1 MLRPYVNLTM
11 WLYILKRIAQAI
23 PLLLGVVIVNFV
35 LIQLAPGDPVTLL
48 VGDYPAPEEYVRQ
61 VRAEYGL
68 DRPVQERLVLYL
80 GQLARGNL
88 GFSFANRSSVAELI
102 GNRIGAT
109 LELML
114 TALVFA
120 LMIGVSLGVIAA
132 RGRGKLA
139 DWIAQLGALVGYS
152 VPDFWLGQILII
164 VFAVILGW
172 LPSQGIR
179 SPRSVATGMNAFL
192 ETLPYLILPTMALSV
207 RFIALFSRITR
218 SAMLDVLNADF
229 VLGAR
234 AKGLSEW
241 RVLTAHVL
249 RNAALPIVTVIGY
262 NVGLLIAGS
271 ALIETVFSWPGIGR
285 LLFDSLTKRDYPVM
299 TGILLL
305 VSFTVVLANLL
316 TDLAYAALDPRV
328 RYTR

>member
-1 MLRPYVNLTM
+1 M
-11 WLYILKRIAQAI
+11 WLYILKRVAQAI
-23 PLLLGVVIVNFV
+23 PLLLGVIIVNFM

-48 VGDYPAPEEYVRQ
+48 VGDFPAPEEYVRQ
-61 VRAEYGL
+61 VRADFGL
-68 DRPVQERLVLYL
+68 DRPVHERLVLYL

-88 GFSFANRSSVAELI
+88 GYSFANRLAVAELI

-109 LELML
+109 LQLML
-114 TALVFA
+114 SALVVA
-120 LMIGVSLGVIAA
+120 LIIGVTLGVIAA
-132 RGRGKLA
+132 RGRGKLP
-139 DWIAQLGALVGYS
+139 DVFAQIGALVGYS
-152 VPDFWLGQILII
+152 VPDFWLGQVLII
-164 VFAVILGW
+164 LFAVTLAW
-172 LPSQGIR
+172 LPSQGMR

-192 ETLPYLILPTMALSV
+192 ETLPYLILPAAALSV

-218 SAMLDVLNADF
+218 SAMLDILHADF

-271 ALIETVFSWPGIGR
+271 ALIETVFSWPGLGR
-285 LLFDSLTKRDYPVM
+285 LLFDSITKRDYPVM

-305 VSFTVVLANLL
+305 VSFTVVVANLL

>member
-1 MLRPYVNLTM
+1 MSM
-11 WLYILKRIAQAI
+11 WLYILKRCAQAI
-23 PLLLGVVIVNFV
+23 PLLLGVVVFNFV

-48 VGDYPAPEEYVRQ
+48 VGDFPAPPEYVQQ

-68 DRPVQERLVLYL
+68 DRPVQEQLILYL

-88 GFSFANRSSVAELI
+88 GYSFANRSDVAELI
-102 GNRIGAT
+102 GRRIGPT

-114 TALVFA
+114 TALVLA
-120 LMIGVSLGVIAA
+120 IVIGVALGVMAA
-132 RGRGKLA
+132 RGRGKLP
-139 DWIAQLGALVGYS
+139 DMLAQLGALVGYS

-164 VFAVILGW
+164 LFAVTLAW
-172 LPSQGIR
+172 LPAQGMR
-179 SPRSVATGMNAFL
+179 SPRSSAVGWDSFL
-192 ETLPYLILPTMALSV
+192 ETLPYLILPALALSV

-218 SAMLDVLNADF
+218 SAMLEVLNADF
-229 VLGAR
+229 VLGVR

-241 RVLTAHVL
+241 RVLITHVL

-262 NVGLLIAGS
+262 NLGLLIAGS
-271 ALIETVFSWPGIGR
+271 ALIETVFAWPGLGR
-285 LLFDSLTKRDYPVM
+285 LLFDSITKRDYPVM

-305 VSFTVVLANLL
+305 VSFTVVVANLL

>member
-1 MLRPYVNLTM
+1 M
-11 WLYILKRIAQAI
+11 WLYILRRCAQAI
-23 PLLLGVVIVNFV
+23 PLLLGVVIVNFL

-61 VRAEYGL
+61 VRADFGL
-68 DRPVQERLVLYL
+68 DRPLPERLILYL
-80 GQLARGNL
+80 VQLAHGNL
-88 GFSFANRSSVAELI
+88 GYSFSNRLSVGDLI

-109 LELML
+109 LELMF
-114 TALVFA
+114 TALVLA
-120 LMIGVSLGVIAA
+120 LVVGVFLGVIAA
-132 RGRGKLA
+132 RGRGKIA
-139 DWIAQLGALVGYS
+139 DWIAQLTALVGYS

-164 VFAVILGW
+164 LFAVTLGL

-179 SPRSVATGMNAFL
+179 SPRSIATGFDAL
-192 ETLPYLILPTMALSV
+192 TETLPYLILPTLALSV

-241 RVLTAHVL
+241 RVLILHVL
-249 RNAALPIVTVIGY
+249 RNAALPIVTVVGY

-285 LLFDSLTKRDYPVM
+285 LLFDSITKRDYPVM

-305 VSFTVVLANLL
+305 VSFTVVVANLL

>member
-1 MLRPYVNLTM
+1 M
-11 WLYILKRIAQAI
+11 WLYILKRVAQAI
-23 PLLLGVVIVNFV
+23 PLLLGVIIVNFM

-48 VGDYPAPEEYVRQ
+48 VGDFPAPEEYVRQ
-61 VRAEYGL
+61 VRADFGL
-68 DRPVQERLVLYL
+68 DRPVHERLVLYL

-88 GFSFANRSSVAELI
+88 GYSFANRLAVAELI

-109 LELML
+109 LQLML
-114 TALVFA
+114 SALVVA
-120 LMIGVSLGVIAA
+120 LIIGVTLGVIAA
-132 RGRGKLA
+132 RGRGKLP
-139 DWIAQLGALVGYS
+139 DVFAQIGALVGYS
-152 VPDFWLGQILII
+152 VPDFWLGQVLII
-164 VFAVILGW
+164 LFAVTLAW
-172 LPSQGIR
+172 LPSQGMR

-192 ETLPYLILPTMALSV
+192 ETLPYLILPAAALSV

-218 SAMLDVLNADF
+218 SAMLDILHADF

-271 ALIETVFSWPGIGR
+271 ALIETVFSWPGLGR
-285 LLFDSLTKRDYPVM
+285 LLFDSITKRDYPVM
-299 TGILLL
+299 TGIQLL
-305 VSFTVVLANLL
+305 VSFTVVVANLL

>member
-1 MLRPYVNLTM
+1 M
-11 WLYILKRIAQAI
+11 WLYILKRVLQAI
-23 PLLLGVVIVNFV
+23 PLLLGVIIVNFA
-35 LIQLAPGDPVTLL
+35 LIHLAPGDPVTLL
-48 VGDYPAPEEYVRQ
+48 VGDFPAPEEYVKQ

-68 DRPVQERLVLYL
+68 DRPVAEQLVLYL

-88 GFSFANRSSVAELI
+88 GYSFANRSSVVELI
-102 GNRIGAT
+102 GNRVGPT

-114 TALVFA
+114 TALVIA
-120 LMIGVSLGVIAA
+120 ILIGVSLGVIAA
-132 RGRGKLA
+132 HGRGKLPDSA
-139 DWIAQLGALVGYS
+139 AQVSALVGYS
-152 VPDFWLGQILII
+152 VPDFWLGQVLII
-164 VFAVILGW
+164 LFAVTLAW
-172 LPSQGIR
+172 LPSQGMR
-179 SPRSVATGMNAFL
+179 SPRSVATGFDAFL
-192 ETLPYLILPTMALSV
+192 ETLPYLILPTLALSV

-241 RVLTAHVL
+241 RVLIAHVL
-249 RNAALPIVTVIGY
+249 RNAALPIVTVTGY

-271 ALIETVFSWPGIGR
+271 ALIETVFAWPGIGR
-285 LLFDSLTKRDYPVM
+285 LLFDSITKRDYPVM
-299 TGILLL
+299 TGILLM
-305 VSFTVVLANLL
+305 VSFTVVVANLL

>member
-1 MLRPYVNLTM
+1 M
-11 WLYILKRIAQAI
+11 WLYILKRVALAI
-23 PLLLGVVIVNFV
+23 PLLLGVIIVNFM

-48 VGDYPAPEEYVRQ
+48 VGDFPAPEEYVRQ
-61 VRAEYGL
+61 VRADFGL
-68 DRPVQERLVLYL
+68 DRPVHERLVLYL

-88 GFSFANRSSVAELI
+88 GYSFANRLAVAELI

-109 LELML
+109 LQLML
-114 TALVFA
+114 SALVVA
-120 LMIGVSLGVIAA
+120 LIIGVTLGVIAA
-132 RGRGKLA
+132 RGRGKLP
-139 DWIAQLGALVGYS
+139 DVFAQIGALVGYS
-152 VPDFWLGQILII
+152 VPDFWLGQVLII
-164 VFAVILGW
+164 LFAVTLAW
-172 LPSQGIR
+172 LPSQGMR

-192 ETLPYLILPTMALSV
+192 ETLPYLILPAAALSV

-218 SAMLDVLNADF
+218 SAMLDILHADF

-271 ALIETVFSWPGIGR
+271 ALIETVFSWPGLGR
-285 LLFDSLTKRDYPVM
+285 LLFDSITKRDYPVM

-305 VSFTVVLANLL
+305 VSFTVVVANLL

>member
-1 MLRPYVNLTM
+1 M
-11 WLYILKRIAQAI
+11 WLYILRRCAQAI
-23 PLLLGVVIVNFV
+23 PLLLGVVIVNFL

-48 VGDYPAPEEYVRQ
+48 VGDFPAPEEYVRQ
-61 VRAEYGL
+61 VRAEFGL
-68 DRPVQERLVLYL
+68 DRPVPERLVLYL
-80 GQLARGNL
+80 EQLAQGNL
-88 GFSFANRSSVAELI
+88 GFSFANRLSVVELI
-102 GNRIGAT
+102 GNRLAAT

-120 LMIGVSLGVIAA
+120 LILGVSLGVIAA
-132 RGRGKLA
+132 RGRGKIA
-139 DWIAQLGALVGYS
+139 DWISQLTALAGYS

-164 VFAVILGW
+164 LFAVTLGL

-179 SPRSVATGMNAFL
+179 SPRSVATGFDAFL
-192 ETLPYLILPTMALSV
+192 ETLPYLILPTIALSV

-234 AKGLSEW
+234 AKGLSEG
-241 RVLTAHVL
+241 RVLIAHVL
-249 RNAALPIVTVIGY
+249 RNAALPIVTVVGY
-262 NVGLLIAGS
+262 NVGLLVAGS

-285 LLFDSLTKRDYPVM
+285 LLFDSITKRDYPVM

-305 VSFTVVLANLL
+305 VSFTVVIANLL

-328 RYTR
+328 RYTK

>member
-1 MLRPYVNLTM
+1 M
-11 WLYILKRIAQAI
+11 WLYILKRVASDSAFARRNHCE
-23 PLLLGVVIVNFV
+23 LA
-35 LIQLAPGDPVTLL
+35 LIHLAPGDPVTLL
-48 VGDYPAPEEYVRQ
+48 VGDFPAPEEYVKQ

-68 DRPVQERLVLYL
+68 DRPVAEQLVLYL

-88 GFSFANRSSVAELI
+88 GYSFANRSSVVELI
-102 GNRIGAT
+102 GNRVGPT

-114 TALVFA
+114 TALVIA
-120 LMIGVSLGVIAA
+120 ILIGVSLGVIAA
-132 RGRGKLA
+132 HGRGKLP
-139 DWIAQLGALVGYS
+139 DSVAQVSALVGYS
-152 VPDFWLGQILII
+152 VPDFWLGQVLII
-164 VFAVILGW
+164 LFAVTLAW
-172 LPSQGIR
+172 LPSQGMR
-179 SPRSVATGMNAFL
+179 SPRSVATGFDAFL
-192 ETLPYLILPTMALSV
+192 ETLPYLILPTLALSV

-241 RVLTAHVL
+241 RVLIAHVL
-249 RNAALPIVTVIGY
+249 RNAALPIITVIGY

-271 ALIETVFSWPGIGR
+271 ALIETVFAWPGIGR
-285 LLFDSLTKRDYPVM
+285 LLFDSITKRDYPVM
-299 TGILLL
+299 TGILLM
-305 VSFTVVLANLL
+305 VSFTVVVANLL

>member
-1 MLRPYVNLTM
+1 M
-11 WLYILKRIAQAI
+11 WLYILKRVAQAI

-48 VGDYPAPEEYVRQ
+48 VGDFPAPEEYVRQ
-61 VRAEYGL
+61 VRADFGL

-88 GFSFANRSSVAELI
+88 GYSFANRLSVAELI

-109 LELML
+109 LQLML
-114 TALVFA
+114 TALVA
-120 LMIGVSLGVIAA
+120 AIVIGVSLGVIAA
-132 RGRGKLA
+132 RGRGKLP
-139 DWIAQLGALVGYS
+139 DVFAQVGALVGYS
-152 VPDFWLGQILII
+152 VPDFWLGQVLII
-164 VFAVILGW
+164 LFAVTLAW
-172 LPSQGIR
+172 LPSQGMR
-179 SPRSVATGMNAFL
+179 SARSVATGFSAFL
-192 ETLPYLILPTMALSV
+192 ETLPYLILPASALSV

-218 SAMLDVLNADF
+218 SAMLDVLHADF

-241 RVLTAHVL
+241 RVLIAHVL

-285 LLFDSLTKRDYPVM
+285 LLFDSITKRDYPVM
-299 TGILLL
+299 TGILLM
-305 VSFTVVLANLL
+305 VSLTVVVANLL

>member
-1 MLRPYVNLTM
+1 M
-11 WLYILKRIAQAI
+11 WLYILKRIAQAV
-23 PLLLGVVIVNFV
+23 PLLLGVVIVNFL
-35 LIQLAPGDPVTLL
+35 LIQFAPGDPVTLL
-48 VGDYPAPEEYVRQ
+48 VGDYPAPEEYVKQ

-68 DRPVQERLVLYL
+68 DRPVLERLGPYL

-88 GFSFANRSSVAELI
+88 GYSYANRSSVAELI

-109 LELML
+109 LQLML
-114 TALVFA
+114 TSLVIA
-120 LMIGVSLGVIAA
+120 IIIGVAFGVIAA
-132 RGRGKLA
+132 RGRGKLPDA
-139 DWIAQLGALVGYS
+139 IAQVGALVGYS
-152 VPDFWLGQILII
+152 VPDFWLGQVLII
-164 VFAVILGW
+164 LFAVTLAW

-179 SPRSVATGMNAFL
+179 SARSVATGFNAFL
-192 ETLPYLILPTMALSV
+192 ETLPYLILPATALSV

-218 SAMLDVLNADF
+218 SAMLDVLHADF

-241 RVLTAHVL
+241 RVLIAHVL
-249 RNAALPIVTVIGY
+249 RNASLPIVTVIGY

-285 LLFDSLTKRDYPVM
+285 LLFDSITKRDYPVM

-305 VSFTVVLANLL
+305 VSFTVVVANLL

>member
-1 MLRPYVNLTM
+1 M
-11 WLYILKRIAQAI
+11 WLYIFRRCAQAI
-23 PLLLGVVIVNFV
+23 PLLLGVVIVNFL

-61 VRAEYGL
+61 VRTDFGL
-68 DRPVQERLVLYL
+68 DRPLPERLVLYL
-80 GQLARGNL
+80 VQLAHGNL
-88 GFSFANRSSVAELI
+88 GYSFSNRLSVVGLI

-114 TALVFA
+114 TALVLA
-120 LMIGVSLGVIAA
+120 LVVGVFLGVIAA
-132 RGRGKLA
+132 RGRGKIA
-139 DWIAQLGALVGYS
+139 DWIAQLTALVGYS

-164 VFAVILGW
+164 LFAVTLGL

-179 SPRSVATGMNAFL
+179 SPRSVATGFDAFT
-192 ETLPYLILPTMALSV
+192 ETLPYLILPTLALSV

-234 AKGLSEW
+234 AKGVSEW
-241 RVLTAHVL
+241 RVLLMHVL
-249 RNAALPIVTVIGY
+249 RNAALPIVTVVGY
-262 NVGLLIAGS
+262 NLGLLIAGS

-285 LLFDSLTKRDYPVM
+285 LLFDSITKRDYPVM

-305 VSFTVVLANLL
+305 VSFTVVVANLL

>member
-1 MLRPYVNLTM
+1 M
-11 WLYILKRIAQAI
+11 WLYILRRCAQAI
-23 PLLLGVVIVNFV
+23 PLLLGVVIVNFL

-61 VRAEYGL
+61 VRADFGL
-68 DRPVQERLVLYL
+68 DRPAPERLVLYL
-80 GQLARGNL
+80 GQLAHGNL
-88 GFSFANRSSVAELI
+88 GFSFANRLAVVDLI

-114 TALVFA
+114 AALIFALVV
-120 LMIGVSLGVIAA
+120 GVSLGVIAA
-132 RGRGKLA
+132 QGRGKLA
-139 DWIAQLGALVGYS
+139 DWVAQLSALVGYS

-164 VFAVILGW
+164 LFAVTLGL

-179 SPRSVATGMNAFL
+179 SPRSIATGLDAFL
-192 ETLPYLILPTMALSV
+192 ETLPYLILPTLALSV

-234 AKGLSEW
+234 ARGLSEW
-241 RVLTAHVL
+241 RVLILHVL
-249 RNAALPIVTVIGY
+249 RNAALPIVTVVGY
-262 NVGLLIAGS
+262 NLGLLIAGS
-271 ALIETVFSWPGIGR
+271 ALIETVFAWPGIGR
-285 LLFDSLTKRDYPVM
+285 LLFDSITKRDYPVM

-305 VSFTVVLANLL
+305 VSVTVVVANLL

-328 RYTR
+328 RYTRQ

>member
-1 MLRPYVNLTM
+1 M

-35 LIQLAPGDPVTLL
+35 LIQLAPGDPVMLL

-88 GFSFANRSSVAELI
+88 GYSYANRMSVAELV
-102 GNRIGAT
+102 GKRIGPT
-109 LELML
+109 LQLML
-114 TALVFA
+114 AALIVAIIVGVF
-120 LMIGVSLGVIAA
+120 LGVIAA
-132 RGRGKLA
+132 RGRGKIS

-152 VPDFWLGQILII
+152 VPDFWLGQVLII
-164 VFAVILGW
+164 LFAVTLGI
-172 LPSQGIR
+172 LPSQGMR
-179 SPRSVATGMNAFL
+179 SARSVAVGWDAFF
-192 ETLPYLILPTMALSV
+192 ETLPYLVLPTLALSV

-234 AKGLSEW
+234 AKGLGEW

-299 TGILLL
+299 TGILLM
-305 VSFTVVLANLL
+305 VSCTVVIANLL

>member
-1 MLRPYVNLTM
+1 M
-11 WLYILKRIAQAI
+11 WLYILRRCAQAI
-23 PLLLGVVIVNFV
+23 PLLLGVVIVNFL

-61 VRAEYGL
+61 VRADFGL
-68 DRPVQERLVLYL
+68 DRPVPERLVLYL
-80 GQLARGNL
+80 GQLAHGNL
-88 GFSFANRSSVAELI
+88 GFSFANRLSVVDLI

-114 TALVFA
+114 AALVFA
-120 LMIGVSLGVIAA
+120 LVVGVFLGVIAA
-132 RGRGKLA
+132 RGRGKIA
-139 DWIAQLGALVGYS
+139 DWIAQLSALVGYS

-164 VFAVILGW
+164 LFAVTLGL

-179 SPRSVATGMNAFL
+179 SPRSIATGLDAFL
-192 ETLPYLILPTMALSV
+192 ETLPYLILPTLALSV

-241 RVLTAHVL
+241 RVLIMHVL
-249 RNAALPIVTVIGY
+249 RNAALPIVTVVGY
-262 NVGLLIAGS
+262 NMGLLIAGS

-285 LLFDSLTKRDYPVM
+285 LLFDSITKRDYPVM

-305 VSFTVVLANLL
+305 VSVAVVVANLL

-328 RYTR
+328 RYTRQ